1 MRFQLK
7 YKILFI
13 SVIFIAVA
21 LRLPGLAQRPMH
33 TDEAVHAIKF
43 GQLLENG
50 TYQYDPYEYHGPTLN
65 YFTLLPAWLSGAH
78 KITCISEVILRIV
91 PVVFGM
97 MLIILLILI
106 SRAIGYPAII
116 SAALFTAISPAMV
129 YYSRYY
135 IQEMLLICFT
145 LGAIVSGYRYWQSKN
160 LSWIISAGIFLGLMH
175 ATKETCIIAW
185 TSMGLA
191 LIFISVMNRGGQS
204 LSTIIKSIPLRHIL
218 ALIAAAGCVSIL
230 FFSSFFSHWPGIIDS
245 MKTYTTYFD
254 RAGGSEIHVHP
265 WYFYIKLIGF
275 YRLGN
280 GPVWSEW
287 IIILLALFGA
297 VFGFAKKELN
307 GIDKIF
313 VRFIAL
319 YTLFMLLIYS
329 LIPYKTPWCLL
340 NFLIGMTILA
350 GVGMISLIRQ
360 TTKRLSRIILII
372 VLGAGCFHLI
382 WQAYTGNFKY
392 AADPVNPYVYAHTSP
407 DILRISERIHE
418 IANISPQGKHIHI
431 EVICPGHDYW
441 PLPWY
446 FRDLPNVGWWEKVDF
461 STPAAP
467 IIIAIPE
474 VEPELIRKLYDMPA
488 PGEIDLYI
496 PLFDSSTNLRP
507 GVELRTYYKKELWDV
522 YQAVEKN

>member
-1 MRFQLK
+1 MSNQLLQK
-7 YKILFI
+7 LLFI
-13 SVIFIAVA
+13 CVIFIAVA
-21 LRLPGLAQRPMH
+21 LRLPHLAQRPMH

-43 GQLLENG
+43 GELLENG
-50 TYQYDPYEYHGPTLN
+50 DYRYDPYEYHGPTLN

-78 KITCISEVILRIV
+78 KITSISEIALRIV
-91 PVVFGM
+91 PVIFGI
-97 MLIILLILI
+97 MLIILLILL
-106 SRAIGYPAII
+106 SRALNYPAII

-160 LSWIISAGIFLGLMH
+160 LAWIISAGIFLGLMH

-185 TSMGLA
+185 ASMGLA
-191 LIFISVMNRGGQS
+191 LILTIMINRERKS
-204 LSTIIKSIPLRHIL
+204 FSTIVKSIPVKHIL
-218 ALIAAAGCVSIL
+218 ALVAAAGFVTML
-230 FFSSFFSHWPGIIDS
+230 FFSSFFSHWNGIIDS
-245 MKTYTTYFD
+245 VKTYTTYFD
-254 RAGGSEIHVHP
+254 RAGGRDIHVHP
-265 WYFYIKLIGF
+265 WYFYLKLIGF
-275 YRLGN
+275 FRLGT
-280 GPVWSEW
+280 GPVWGEW
-287 IIILLALFGA
+287 IIILLSVVGA

-307 GIDKIF
+307 GIDKTF

-350 GVGMISLIRQ
+350 GVGMVTLIRQ
-360 TTKRLSRIILII
+360 TKKRLSRIVLII
-372 VLGAGCFHLI
+372 VFSAGCFHLL
-382 WQAYTGNFKY
+382 WQDYAGNFKY

-418 IANISPQGKHIHI
+418 IANISPQGKDIHI
-431 EVICPGHDYW
+431 EVICPEHDYW

-446 FRDLPNVGWWEKVDF
+446 LRDLPNAGWWEEVDF
-461 STPAAP
+461 SIPAAP
-467 IIIAIPE
+467 VIIAMPE
-474 VEPELIRKLYDMPA
+474 AEPELIRKLYEMPA

-496 PLFDSSTNLRP
+496 PLFERTMYLRP
-507 GVELRTYYKKELWDV
+507 GVELRIYVEKDLWDN
-522 YQAVEKN
+522 YQAVK